1 MTAPLYIAHAGL
13 WIAVAIQGIAICVLL
28 YRIRELVDMAATGG
42 GAGHRPAGSK
52 APDFEAVDLK
62 TGELVSTDRFA
73 GSRTFILLLTASCS
87 HCKRLV
93 QGLATECGKGTKIER
108 LVLYCQGAARG
119 CDDICRDVPDQVP
132 FLASG
137 KESRADATEL
147 FGPASM
153 PAIVEIDRA
162 WRIVGYSYPFVAA
175 DIVATVAP
183 QAGGRLPEPIA
194 R

>member
-1 MTAPLYIAHAGL
+1 M
-13 WIAVAIQGIAICVLL
+13 LL
-28 YRIRELVDMAATGG
+28 YRTKELLELAATGG
-42 GAGHRPAGSK
+42 GSGRLPAGSK
-52 APDFEAVDLK
+52 APSFEAVDLK
-62 TGELVSTDRFA
+62 TGELVFTDRFS

-93 QGLATECGKGTKIER
+93 QVLADECGKGTKIER
-108 LVLYCQGAARG
+108 LVLYCQGASRG
-119 CDDICRDVPDQVP
+119 CDDICRHVPGHMP
-132 FLASG
+132 FLARG
-137 KESRADATEL
+137 KGKGADATEL

-175 DIVATVAP
+175 DIVATVGLAP
-183 QAGGRLPEPIA
+183 IGRN

>member
-1 MTAPLYIAHAGL
+1 ME
-13 WIAVAIQGIAICVLL
+13 
-28 YRIRELVDMAATGG
+28 RAATGG
-42 GAGHRPAGSK
+42 IAGRRPAGSK
-52 APDFEAVDLK
+52 APSFEAVDLQ
-62 TGELVSTDRFA
+62 TGEFVSTDRFA
-73 GSRTFILLLTASCS
+73 GSRTFILLLTASCG

-93 QGLATECGKGTKIER
+93 QGLAAECGRGTRIDR

-119 CDDICRDVPDQVP
+119 CDDICRLVPGHVP
-132 FLASG
+132 FLARG
-137 KESRADATEL
+137 KEGGADATEL

-153 PAIVEIDRA
+153 PAIVEMDRA

-183 QAGGRLPEPIA
+183 HAHSPGRN